1 MLPDYFGL
9 YGHHD
14 SWPLPHFLLHPAQ
27 TQLGSGACAE
37 ITGCDVLII
46 TPVTTTPDNAKTVT
60 STE

>member
-14 SWPLPHFLLHPAQ
+14 SWPLPHFLPHPAQ
-27 TQLGSGACAE
+27 THCGSGICEKTAC
-37 ITGCDVLII
+37 GVLIMN
-46 TPVTTTPDNAKTVT
+46 PETTTPDNTNTAI